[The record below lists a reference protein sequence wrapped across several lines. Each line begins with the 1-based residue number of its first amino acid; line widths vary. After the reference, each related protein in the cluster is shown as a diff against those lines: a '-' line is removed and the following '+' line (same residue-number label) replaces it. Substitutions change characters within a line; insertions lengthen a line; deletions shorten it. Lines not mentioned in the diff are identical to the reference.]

1 MLTPKQQ
8 KWIDHLPND
17 DAISIKPFDKHSES
31 IFLTVK
37 KRVQMVL
44 GKKAQILHCGASNL
58 GISGQ
63 DEIDIYIPVSEDGF
77 DETVAQLKVLLGP
90 PASFYPLERARF
102 VTSQNNKYVTVSIM
116 NKSHEGW
123 IDGVRFESYLKA
135 HPQTLKE
142 YEKLKEDSNG
152 TSTRN
157 YYQKKTAFIN
167 EVLNI
172 E

>member
-1 MLTPKQQ
+1 MLTPQQQ

-17 DAISIKPFDKHSES
+17 DVVSIKPFDKHSEN
-31 IFLTVK
+31 IFLAVK
-37 KRVQMVL
+37 RRVQQVL
-44 GKKAQILHCGASNL
+44 GKEVQILHCGASSL

-63 DEIDIYIPVSEDGF
+63 DEIDIYIPVSEDRF

-102 VTSQNNKYVTVSIM
+102 ATNQDNKYVTVSIM
-116 NKSHEGW
+116 NKSHRGW
-123 IDGVRFESYLKA
+123 IDGIKFECYLKA

-152 TSTRN
+152 TSTRS
-157 YYQKKTAFIN
+157 YYRKKTEFIN
-167 EVLNI
+167 EVLNK